1 MAVKLEDLIKK
12 YKKAKDADKGLLLED
27 FFTIIDPSIKAWS
40 DVSLDDPE
48 MDQEDFNK
56 AKKTQ
61 ELLKRALKDKTLQ
74 QMFIDSGYGLDEIT
88 GKDIDMP
95 PLEGIDDPKIIKQVE
110 KRTAEIEKEQA
121 SDRARRLTEAYNKK
135 IRESQKL
142 LQEDFDKLNFNLIT
156 KSKRRKSPLDF
167 IDPSRLLKSKI
178 KSAGLPSTL
187 EEQITPTTLAG
198 MYKKFRTSAQSLS
211 EAERNVL
218 RNSIYEALLTEQID
232 EKEADAIRIELD
244 KLSPYEPSSK
254 NYKLS
259 FLKTKQEDQRYA
271 NRFDLQNTKQKL
283 FDAIKDRE
291 VNRLRSKYR
300 RERGTKG
307 YSEDEVQQDAREIAY
322 NFVAPYRFYAT
333 SEFKDK
339 SKPSFQSA
347 IRNIETGTIY
357 DPETKEYRPGTT
369 LELLTESLKK
379 QRLDTDY
386 EADLKRAQLVL
397 NQYKKDI
404 KEIGQPRSMAFYS
417 HTKRLEDAI
426 KKFGDEEVIEAYK
439 NAINDIGQ
447 RDLSVLKEKNP
458 IAYGIIDDIN
468 KRLQKDI
475 LPKSKVDKAIKVLTT
490 PTILLDKPSEEG
502 GRYET
507 EFARA
512 LRVGFGIPPAVLSA
526 AITEMSPGKTIP
538 LLSAYSA
545 ITGEPLLQLFDK
557 SKMKRYRVYEKDEKT
572 GSVVLKDK
580 SDITR
585 QAIINLA
592 TGQGLGEAF
601 RAIKPLAD
609 LVGEETAFGLGIAAE
624 LPLPLTG
631 IPSTAK
637 AAIKTIQ
644 LGGGVLD
651 ATGKVTRLSPL
662 SSTGRAIKAST
673 TPLEFLKSR
682 AIIKEVDDIFK
693 GQGKEAVKR
702 LNSNWDFKKDLRGLF
717 NKEIR
722 RNELSKTASDVLA
735 ENISAPIILEKY
747 LKSADFNL
755 KELEAMRGKNA
766 YVDTLLKNVD
776 GIKDVD
782 EKIAAIKQAVSEK
795 VSKINKA
802 AKKSDSVNIAVQK
815 SRSSANIIANKNRI
829 KKSLSSD
836 AFVKEITS
844 LNKDVI
850 NESFKI
856 ALAAKIENKSIT
868 EKTLAKIANDFAR
881 IPADKRTQEN
891 LAKII
896 DVNAFDFVPLDL
908 TTNIMATSNAV
919 SNRLYRDILNKT
931 PLNDMV
937 LMGTTT
943 GVVKS
948 NLTDANLSR
957 FADEYQKI
965 LGNNTKPTMI
975 DNELFYRVV
984 NKDKL
989 NAAIIE
995 QVDPNIIRGSEWWLN
1010 ALKSIDEGKVT
1021 LDELDVFKKVIT
1033 DKLAEKHFRGIP
1045 LDEYGEQFQRA
1056 SVPDPLRGG
1065 LFSSTLGFKKRSA
1078 NQVPG
1083 YTKSS
1088 LVQDAKDVASL
1099 IPGMKAL
1106 NKQLINLQE
1115 TKIGKRIPVFNKI
1128 DFKER
1133 YKPTSAT
1140 PSTLKIAID
1149 DINNI
1154 KPKIY
1159 DDFIK
1164 EVQENTKRYAD
1175 PVKGVNAAF
1184 DDTWKAI
1191 EENEINR
1198 IQTFVDRNFNGNWK
1212 AYVNTVLTG
1221 IDKKRDINVAK
1232 QIKAKATE
1240 RQVKVGELSNE
1251 DWQDIVLNYEP
1262 YLTKRDIWEKLLTTY
1277 YKENSI
1283 ALKQLEETRYIDQV
1297 IKIQFNPD
1305 RLKFSEETSTRAS
1318 TNSNTFTPN
1327 ISTFRT
1333 VIDRLKDFDS
1343 DAFKGTGKELKI
1355 KGKNAYAFP
1364 LMAWAMQTRQA
1375 NKAKQIIN
1383 NYVDQNPDKVL
1394 RLIQDPMVVK
1404 LSEKYTAPIENK
1416 YIDLLNNTGLE
1427 EEVIEGIAEKMA
1439 FQHIKSINA
1448 ISAQD
1453 KLDAIK
1459 EFKSGVFPTKGQPLY
1474 GDPTLR
1480 RRLRRVVAKQN
1491 DSLRKV
1497 LKDELLEL
1505 GEEIDA
1511 ETIDRLLIK
1520 AEKDFLGANAK
1531 IQEDMV
1537 TNAFGNMFD
1546 NYRDLL
1552 RGSGAIIDNVAP
1564 TSLSQYRPD
1573 LLKLKDKNVALVYG
1587 REFQEVIDK
1596 LEDELQ
1602 YGKFDTYFDDL
1613 KREYFESFINDVFDG
1628 SRRLT
1633 SNGLLGGAWAPNT
1646 RNIGMNVASLPFIMM
1661 ASTGNLGLTTSLN
1674 IVSKPL
1680 TDPFKIFTGKVAN
1693 VGKLYDI
1700 PADTVAFTDKLGR
1713 KYTAGEVKHLMSKY
1727 NTGFS
1732 RESVVLGT
1740 RKTQRMMSDIGI
1752 YADGTKANK
1761 ATNFLN
1767 RYAHPAK
1774 ENIYQ
1779 RLNMSVDQY
1788 VRDQTFITALK
1799 GGYTP
1804 QQAAT
1809 LARRSALDYGQI
1821 NPGIKNALA
1830 RYTMFVS
1837 FRIESLKETA
1847 NQLYRAAKSDK
1858 PNALISILRAN
1869 QARMREAEAWY
1880 YTDDDFKQ
1888 RFALSLAGKKVR
1900 GEDILSGGFKIPA
1913 LEGASAVVNALS
1925 SVAALAVGEGDI
1937 GKLGEELTKVALDE
1951 QYRPGIDYLL
1961 GIVKNTIESDKPG
1974 SKIPDAWLKAFRN
1987 PIPGFN
1993 GTGIDALLE
2002 AGLIKPLPV
2011 KRRNILSPT
2020 YDVTDESIPRGELP
2034 GMIQYGYTSK
2044 SAQSKVEFLYL
2055 AALLAGVSRPIREL
2069 STLQMIKGDQR
2080 DDYPPLTIGTKY
2092 GKYQAVNPI
2101 LYTLGLAT
2109 PKERDAIK
2117 NRFNRKKESWNRELL
2132 KRIQQESREK

>member
-1 MAVKLEDLIKK
+1 MEIEDLIKN
-12 YKKAKDADKGLLLED
+12 YNKAKDIDKALLLEN
-27 FFTIIDPSIKAWS
+27 FSSIIDPTIKAWTP
-40 DVSLDDPE
+40 VSLDDSE

-56 AKKTQ
+56 AKKTK
-61 ELLKRALKDKTLQ
+61 ELLNRAIKDKTLQ

-88 GKDIDMP
+88 GEDLDTP
-95 PLEGIDDPKIIKQVE
+95 PLMGIDDPKIIKQVKQKTKEYKKPKE
-110 KRTAEIEKEQA
+110 KV
-121 SDRARRLTEAYNKK
+121 
-135 IRESQKL
+135 KL
-142 LQEDFDKLNFNLIT
+142 QIFDKPTTEKDLQNIVD
-156 KSKRRKSPLDF
+156 KR
-167 IDPSRLLKSKI
+167 I
-178 KSAGLPSTL
+178 KTAGLPLITAK
-187 EEQITPTTLAG
+187 EEPTDLAG
-198 MYKKFRTSAQSLS
+198 MYKKFKTSAQSLS
-211 EAERNVL
+211 DKERNDL
-218 RNSIYEALLTEQID
+218 RTSIFDALITDQID
-232 EKEADAIRIELD
+232 EKEADDIRIELN
-244 KLSPYEPSSK
+244 KLDPNAPSSK

-259 FLKTKQEDQRYA
+259 FLKTKQ
-271 NRFDLQNTKQKL
+271 NTKKEIQRLDLSNIKGKL
-283 FDAIKDRE
+283 FEAIKNRE
-291 VNRLRSKYR
+291 VNRLRNKYR
-300 RERGTKG
+300 REFGSKG
-307 YSEDEVQQDAREIAY
+307 YSEDKVQNDATKIAADT
-322 NFVAPYRFYAT
+322 VAPYRFYST
-333 SEFKDK
+333 SEYKTK

-357 DPETKEYRPGTT
+357 DSKTKQYRKGST
-369 LELLTESLKK
+369 LELLGQAFKK

-386 EADLKRAQLVL
+386 DADLKRAQQII
-397 NQYKKDI
+397 NQYEKDV
-404 KEIGQPRSMAFYS
+404 EIFGAPQTTDKSGRT
-417 HTKRLEDAI
+417 HQQRLNDAI
-426 KKFGDEEVIEAYK
+426 KTQPLDVYKAYSFSL
-439 NAINDIGQ
+439 NDIGQ
-447 RDLSVLKEKNP
+447 LDLSILKKNNP
-458 IAYGIIDDIN
+458 EIYKVVDQLN
-468 KRLQKDI
+468 KSLQKDI
-475 LPKSKVDKAIKVLTT
+475 LSESAVEKAEKVIKS
-490 PTILLDKPSEEG
+490 PTILTDKIDEEG
-502 GRYET
+502 GKYET
-507 EFARA
+507 EVSRFF
-512 LRVGFGIPPAVLSA
+512 RVAFGIPPAVLSA
-526 AITEMSPGKTIP
+526 ALTEMSPLKSVP
-538 LLSAYSA
+538 LSVAYSNL
-545 ITGEPLLQLFDK
+545 TGKPLEPLFNK
-557 SKMKRYRVYEKDEKT
+557 SKMKRYRVYEKDKQT
-572 GSVVLKDK
+572 GAVVLKDK
-580 SDITR
+580 SNVAR
-585 QAIINLA
+585 QAVINLS
-592 TGQGLGEAF
+592 TGQGLGEAY
-601 RAIKPLAD
+601 RSLKPLTNVIGED
-609 LVGEETAFGLGIAAE
+609 LAFGLGIVSE

-631 IPSTAK
+631 IPTATK

-644 LGGGVLD
+644 LGGGALD
-651 ATGKVTRLSPL
+651 AMGKATRLSPL
-662 SSTGRAIKAST
+662 SSTGRAIKSVS
-673 TPLEFLKSR
+673 TPLESLKSR
-682 AIIKEVDDIFK
+682 SIIKEVDDIFK
-693 GQGKEAVKR
+693 GQGSEAVKR

-722 RNELSKTASDVLA
+722 RNELSKMSADVIA
-735 ENISAPIILEKY
+735 ENITAPIILDKY
-747 LKSADFNL
+747 LKTTDFNL
-755 KELEAMRGKNA
+755 NELLSMRGKNA
-766 YVDTLLKNVD
+766 YVDELLNKSKKYDSKSGNFNTVSVTELD
-776 GIKDVD
+776 SMRINFIKSYND
-782 EKIAAIKQAVSEK
+782 KK
-795 VSKINKA
+795 VNTINKA
-802 AKKSDSVNIAVQK
+802 AEKSDSVNLAVQK
-815 SRSSANIIANKNRI
+815 AKSSANIIANKNRI

-868 EKTLAKIANDFAR
+868 EKTLAKIANDFAK
-881 IPADKRTQEN
+881 IPANKRTQEN

-943 GVVKS
+943 GVMKS
-948 NLTDANLSR
+948 NITDANLNI
-957 FADEYQKI
+957 FANEYQKI
-965 LGNNTKPTMI
+965 LGENIKATMI
-975 DNELFYRVV
+975 NNELFYRIID
-984 NKDKL
+984 KDKL
-989 NAAIIE
+989 NAAIIQ
-995 QVDPNIIRGSEWWLN
+995 QVDPNIIRGSEWWLD
-1010 ALKSIDEGKVT
+1010 ALKSIDQGKVT
-1021 LDELDVFKKVIT
+1021 LDQLDVFKKVIT
-1033 DKLAEKHFRGIP
+1033 DKLAEKHFKGMP

-1088 LVQDAKDVASL
+1088 LMQDAKDVASL
-1099 IPGMKAL
+1099 IPGLKRL
-1106 NKQLINLQE
+1106 NVLK
-1115 TKIGKRIPVFNKI
+1115 KS
-1128 DFKER
+1128 
-1133 YKPTSAT
+1133 KPTSAT
-1140 PSTLKIAID
+1140 PSALKIAVD
-1149 DINNI
+1149 DINNM

-1164 EVQENTKRYAD
+1164 EVQENTKRYDD
-1175 PVKGVNAAF
+1175 PTKGVNAAF

-1191 EENEINR
+1191 EESEINR
-1198 IQTFVDRNFNGNWK
+1198 IQTFVDRSFNGNWK

-1232 QIKAKATE
+1232 QIKAKAIE
-1240 RQVKVGELSNE
+1240 RQVKVGELSNK

-1262 YLTKRDIWEKLLTTY
+1262 YLTKRDIWEKLLTSY

-1283 ALKQLEETRYIDQV
+1283 ALKQLKDTRYIDQA
-1297 IKIQFNPD
+1297 IKIEFDPD
-1305 RLKFSEETSTRAS
+1305 RLKFLEEASTRAS

-1327 ISTFRT
+1327 ISTFKT

-1343 DAFKGTGKELKI
+1343 NAFKGTGKELKI
-1355 KGKNAYAFP
+1355 KGRNAYAFP

-1383 NYVDQNPDKVL
+1383 SYVDQNPDKVL

-1416 YIDLLNNTGLE
+1416 YINLLSDTGLE
-1427 EEVIEGIAEKMA
+1427 EEVIEDIAEKMA

-1511 ETIDRLLIK
+1511 ETIDRLLIR

-1552 RGSGAIIDNVAP
+1552 RGSGAVIDNVAP

-1587 REFQEVIDK
+1587 REFQEVINK

-1602 YGKFDTYFDDL
+1602 YGKFDSYFDDL
-1613 KREYFESFINDVFDG
+1613 KKDFENFVNNTLDG
-1628 SRRLT
+1628 VRRLT
-1633 SNGLLGGAWAPNT
+1633 SNGLLGGAIAPNT
-1646 RNIGMNVASLPFIMM
+1646 RNIGMNIASLPFIMM
-1661 ASTGNLGLTTSLN
+1661 ASTGNLGLKTSLN
-1674 IVSKPL
+1674 IASNL
-1680 TDPFKIFTGKVAN
+1680 TTDPFKIFTGKVAN

-1732 RESVVLGT
+1732 RENVVLGS
-1740 RKTQRMMSDIGI
+1740 RKTQRMMTDIGI

-1779 RLNMSVDQY
+1779 KLNSSVDQY

-1804 QQAAT
+1804 QQAAS

-1821 NPGIKNALA
+1821 NPNMKHALA
-1830 RYTMFVS
+1830 RYTMFIS
-1837 FRIESLKETA
+1837 FRIENLKETA
-1847 NQLYRAAKSDK
+1847 NQLYRAAKNDK
-1858 PNALISILRAN
+1858 PNALVSILRAN

-1888 RFALSLAGKKVR
+1888 RFALSLASKKVR
-1900 GEDILSGGFKIPA
+1900 GEEILSGGFKIPA
-1913 LEGASAVVNALS
+1913 LEAAASIINAVS
-1925 SVAALAVGEGDI
+1925 AAANLAIGEGTVGE
-1937 GKLGEELTKVALDE
+1937 LGQELTKAALDA
-1951 QYRPGIDYLL
+1951 QYKPTTDYLL
-1961 GIVKNTIESDKPG
+1961 SLVKNSDKEGPG
-1974 SKIPDAWLKAFRN
+1974 FKVPDAWIKAFRN
-1987 PIPGFN
+1987 PIPGYN

-2002 AGLIKPLPV
+2002 AGLIKPL
-2011 KRRNILSPT
+2011 KSERRNLLSPT
-2020 YDVTDESIPRGELP
+2020 YDISDESQPGADLP

-2044 SAQSKVEFLYL
+2044 AAQLKIEALYL
-2055 AALLAGVSRPIREL
+2055 AAMLAGIGRPIKEL
-2069 STLQMIKGDQR
+2069 STLQMIKGDQA

-2092 GKYQAVNPI
+2092 GKFQAVNP
-2101 LYTLGLAT
+2101 LMYALGLAT
-2109 PKERDAIK
+2109 PKEKNAIK
-2117 NRFNRKKESWNRELL
+2117 NKWNRKIEIYNRKLENKIKET
-2132 KRIQQESREK
+2132 K

>member
-27 FFTIIDPSIKAWS
+27 FSTIIDPSIKAWS

-61 ELLKRALKDKTLQ
+61 ELLKRSLKDKTLQ

-95 PLEGIDDPKIIKQVE
+95 PLEGIDDPKIIKQVK
-110 KRTAEIEKEQA
+110 KRTAEIEKQQ
-121 SDRARRLTEAYNKK
+121 EADLKKNKK
-135 IRESQKL
+135 ARPKL
-142 LQEDFDKLNFNLIT
+142 KLDLFEKPTTLKDVEKYT
-156 KSKRRKSPLDF
+156 TRKRL
-167 IDPSRLLKSKI
+167 
-178 KSAGLPSTL
+178 SAGLPSLITK
-187 EEQITPTTLAG
+187 EEDAPTDLAG

-211 EAERNVL
+211 EAERNAL

-232 EKEADAIRIELD
+232 EKEADTIRIELD

-291 VNRLRSKYR
+291 VNRLRSKYK

-307 YSEDEVQQDAREIAY
+307 YSEDEVQQEARKIAY
-322 NFVAPYRFYAT
+322 DVVAPYRFYAT

-397 NQYKKDI
+397 NLYEKDI
-404 KEIGQPRSMAFYS
+404 KEFGQPRSMTFYS
-417 HTKRLEDAI
+417 HTKRLEDEI
-426 KKFGDEEVIEAYK
+426 KKLPPGIIKAYK
-439 NAINDIGQ
+439 NATNDIGQ
-447 RDLSVLKEKNP
+447 IDLSVLKEKNP
-458 IAYGIIDDIN
+458 EAYKIIDEIN
-468 KRLQKDI
+468 KGLQKDI
-475 LPKSKVDKAIKVLTT
+475 LPKSKVDKAIKVATS
-490 PTILLDKPSEEG
+490 PTKLLDKPSEEG
-502 GRYET
+502 GQYET

-512 LRVGFGIPPAVLSA
+512 LRVGFGIPPAVLGA
-526 AITEMSPGKTIP
+526 ALTEISPMKTVP

-545 ITGEPLLQLFDK
+545 ITGESPPQLFDK
-557 SKMKRYRVYEKDEKT
+557 SKMKRYRVYEKDEDT

-585 QAIINLA
+585 QAVINLA

-601 RAIKPLAD
+601 RAFKPLAD
-609 LVGEETAFGLGIAAE
+609 LVGEKAAFGLGIAAE

-637 AAIKTIQ
+637 TVFKTIQ

-651 ATGKVTRLSPL
+651 ATGRVTRLSPL

-673 TPLEFLKSR
+673 TPLESLKSR
-682 AIIKEVDDIFK
+682 AIIKEVNDIFK

-702 LNSNWDFKKDLRGLF
+702 LNSNWSLKKDLISLF

-782 EKIAAIKQAVSEK
+782 GKIAAIKQAVSEK

-802 AKKSDSVNIAVQK
+802 AEKSDSVNIAVQK

-829 KKSLSSD
+829 KKNLSSD

-868 EKTLAKIANDFAR
+868 EKTLAKIANDFAK
-881 IPADKRTQEN
+881 IPADERTQEN

-965 LGNNTKPTMI
+965 LGNNIKPTMI

-1099 IPGMKAL
+1099 IPGLKRL
-1106 NKQLINLQE
+1106 N
-1115 TKIGKRIPVFNKI
+1115 VFK
-1128 DFKER
+1128 KS
-1133 YKPTSAT
+1133 KPTSAT
-1140 PSTLKIAID
+1140 PSALKIAID

-1191 EENEINR
+1191 EESEINR
-1198 IQTFVDRNFNGNWK
+1198 IQTFVDRNFKGDWK
-1212 AYVNTVLTG
+1212 AYVETVLTG
-1221 IDKKRDINVAK
+1221 IDKKRDLTVAE
-1232 QIKAKATE
+1232 QIKAKAKE
-1240 RQVKVGELSNE
+1240 RQAKVGELSNE

-1262 YLTKRDIWEKLLTTY
+1262 YLTKRDIWEKLVRSY
-1277 YKENSI
+1277 YKNNPV
-1283 ALKQLEETRYIDQV
+1283 ALEFLNKKDNLSRA
-1297 IKIQFNPD
+1297 IKVKHDKLDLND
-1305 RLKFSEETSTRAS
+1305 KSKFAS
-1318 TNSNTFTPN
+1318 TNSNTLSPN
-1327 ISTFRT
+1327 VSTFKV
-1333 VIDRLKDFDS
+1333 VIDRLKALDS
-1343 DAFKGTGKELKI
+1343 NAFKGKELNI

-1383 NYVDQNPDKVL
+1383 SYVDQNPDKVL
-1394 RLIQDPMVVK
+1394 SLIQDPMVVK

-1416 YIDLLNNTGLE
+1416 YIDLLSDTGLE
-1427 EEVIEGIAEKMA
+1427 EDVIQNIAEKMA
-1439 FQHIKSINA
+1439 FQHIKGINSI
-1448 ISAQD
+1448 SSKD
-1453 KLDAIK
+1453 KLEVIGRAETGMLNKPI
-1459 EFKSGVFPTKGQPLY
+1459 Y
-1474 GDPTLR
+1474 GDRELR
-1480 RRLRRVVAKQN
+1480 RLSNLVVKKQS
-1491 DSLRKV
+1491 DYLKKV
-1497 LKDELLEL
+1497 FKDELGKLEDGL
-1505 GEEIDA
+1505 DD
-1511 ETIDRLLIK
+1511 ETINKLLIRVEK
-1520 AEKDFLGANAK
+1520 AFIGKGASSEITEN
-1531 IQEDMV
+1531 MV
-1537 TNAFGNMFD
+1537 TDAFTNLIQ

-1552 RGSGAIIDNVAP
+1552 RGSGAVIDNVAAE
-1564 TSLSQYRPD
+1564 SLSQYRPN
-1573 LLKLKDKNVALVYG
+1573 LLPIKDKNVALVYG
-1587 REFQEVIDK
+1587 REFQEVINK

-1613 KREYFESFINDVFDG
+1613 TEEYFESFIKDVADG

-1646 RNIGMNVASLPFIMM
+1646 RNIGMNIASLPFIMM
-1661 ASTGNLGLTTSLN
+1661 ASTGNLGLKTSLN

-1700 PADTVAFTDKLGR
+1700 PADTIAFTDKLGR

-1847 NQLYRAAKSDK
+1847 NQLYRAAKNDK

-1951 QYRPGIDYLL
+1951 QYRPSIDYLL

-2044 SAQSKVEFLYL
+2044 SAQSKVEALYL
-2055 AALLAGVSRPIREL
+2055 AALLSGVSRPIREL

-2080 DDYPPLTIGTKY
+2080 DAYPPLTIGTKY